1 MNTRILK
8 LTSRNAFK
16 TIILDF
22 DIDEDFET
30 LKTRYNN
37 VFDGLTFR
45 QAKKQIVKTA
55 FLNENILFNYLG
67 YLVSEYN
74 IYNVILGKTCN
85 VESTDLVKF
94 VKTYIKTNFFN

>member
-45 QAKKQIVKTA
+45 QAKKQIVKIA
-55 FLNENILFNYLG
+55 F
-67 YLVSEYN
+67 
-74 IYNVILGKTCN
+74 
-85 VESTDLVKF
+85 
-94 VKTYIKTNFFN
+94 